1 MIKYYAENESNNGFE
16 SNEQEYKN
24 YKHWSIIYYNENNLT
39 HRLDGPAVEYS
50 KGTKF
55 WYKNGKLHREDGPT
69 IECGGGYKEYW
80 YNGEKINVSTDK
92 EFKQYV
98 KMKVFI

>member
-1 MIKYYAENESNNGFE
+1 MIKYYAGNESHNKFE
-16 SNEQEYKN
+16 SNDQEYKN
-24 YKHWSIIYYNENNLT
+24 YKHWCITYYNENNLT

-50 KGTKF
+50 NGSKF
-55 WYKNGKLHREDGPT
+55 WYKNGKLHREAGPAR
-69 IECGGGYKEYW
+69 EYYNEYKEYW
-80 YNGEKINVSTDK
+80 YNGEQINLSTDK